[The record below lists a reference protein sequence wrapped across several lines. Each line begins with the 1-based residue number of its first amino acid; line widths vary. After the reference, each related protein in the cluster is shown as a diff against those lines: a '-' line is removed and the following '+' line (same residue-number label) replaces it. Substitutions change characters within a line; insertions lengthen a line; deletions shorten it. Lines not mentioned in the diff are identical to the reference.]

1 MQDNE
6 KRFDLLVRS
15 AMENATEEV
24 PSRVWDSIE
33 GRLPGRRIAPV
44 WQWSAGLVGALAVAL
59 ALVFVLRT
67 PSGNSTIHIAPAEE
81 PAVVADVPS
90 TVPSNLDNGVIAQAP
105 ETVAA
110 AKAATAPVAEA
121 AARPAV
127 RTAQAVPAGEA
138 AAEAAA
144 QPEAQAAQAADAPE
158 AAAPAERPAREERR
172 ASEAVKPLWETSVA
186 EFAEPAKAARRA
198 SLDLKGI
205 LGSNDKVNGS
215 VRPFNGY
222 YGAPGQNGPAKKGVS
237 EGSESV
243 YGIPLSFGIG
253 VRFPIVGR
261 LSIGTGLDYTLLTR
275 TFTGSYTDDAGVSQT
290 GLEFVNNLNYIGI
303 PVNLYFNMI
312 NSGSLRMYAF
322 AGGEMEKGLVNTFR
336 ARKANV
342 VYKESIPGLQW
353 SAGAGLGVQYMF
365 TDRFGLY
372 IDPSVRY
379 FFDCG
384 QPTSVRTQK
393 PLVFSFEA
401 GFRFD
406 L

>member
-172 ASEAVKPLWETSVA
+172 APEAVKPLWETSVA

-205 LGSNDKVNGS
+205 LGSNDRVNGS
-215 VRPFNGY
+215 VSPFNGY
-222 YGAPGQNGPAKKGVS
+222 YGAPGQNGSAKKGVS